1 MSDQNL
7 VFAVISVAFLFFA
20 WGRIRYDAVGLVA
33 IVVLSFFRVLPPQ
46 EVFHGFANDAVLSVI
61 AVMVAGRA
69 LRAAGTTEPFA
80 ALLLGART
88 YTGQLLALTGTVGFF
103 SSFMNN
109 TGALAV
115 FLPVTIHMARKIH
128 RLASSMLMP
137 LAFASLLGGLVT
149 LLGTPPNIL
158 VSTFRQEHA
167 GEAFG
172 LFDFTPVGIVVAAA
186 GIVFLATVGWR
197 LVPVRRGSVSTER
210 LLQMQNYFSEVMVRP
225 ESEFASRP
233 LQDLQELGLDVNI
246 VGLVRGKQRVP
257 APGAHDLILSGD
269 VLLVEAAGE
278 ELHKFADRAGLV
290 LAHGQTDLLLE
301 EMGSADVE
309 LQEVVVAQGS
319 PLIGRTARGMRMR
332 WRFGVNLLAISRR
345 GARIVRRLPDVRF
358 RAGDVMLIQVRRDRL
373 EEVMQEFKVFTLVDH
388 EHPLPSLPKLFLT
401 VGIFGVAMAL
411 VAFRIFPLGLTFL
424 AAAILLVMTGVL
436 NARQAYRSV
445 DWPVIVLLGSTIC
458 LGAALEF
465 TGGANTIA
473 TGLLG
478 LVDDWPGW
486 GQLLALMVTTM
497 IVSNVINNA
506 ATAVMMAPIAWSM
519 AEAEGYS
526 TDAFLM
532 GVAVAASSCFLTPIG
547 HQCNVLVLGPGGY
560 RFTDYARPGL
570 PLSILVLAVGLAMIM
585 VVWPL

>member
-1 MSDQNL
+1 
-7 VFAVISVAFLFFA
+7 
-20 WGRIRYDAVGLVA
+20 
-33 IVVLSFFRVLPPQ
+33 
-46 EVFHGFANDAVLSVI
+46 
-61 AVMVAGRA
+61 
-69 LRAAGTTEPFA
+69 
-80 ALLLGART
+80 
-88 YTGQLLALTGTVGFF
+88 
-103 SSFMNN
+103 
-109 TGALAV
+109 
-115 FLPVTIHMARKIH
+115 
-128 RLASSMLMP
+128 
-137 LAFASLLGGLVT
+137 
-149 LLGTPPNIL
+149 
-158 VSTFRQEHA
+158 
-167 GEAFG
+167 
-172 LFDFTPVGIVVAAA
+172 
-186 GIVFLATVGWR
+186 
-197 LVPVRRGSVSTER
+197 
-210 LLQMQNYFSEVMVRP
+210 
-225 ESEFASRP
+225 
-233 LQDLQELGLDVNI
+233 
-246 VGLVRGKQRVP
+246 
-257 APGAHDLILSGD
+257 
-269 VLLVEAAGE
+269 
-278 ELHKFADRAGLV
+278 
-290 LAHGQTDLLLE
+290 
-301 EMGSADVE
+301 
-309 LQEVVVAQGS
+309 
-319 PLIGRTARGMRMR
+319 
-332 WRFGVNLLAISRR
+332 
-345 GARIVRRLPDVRF
+345 
-358 RAGDVMLIQVRRDRL
+358 
-373 EEVMQEFKVFTLVDH
+373 MQEFKVFTLVDH